1 MKQHQVYSIKDTDQ
15 FNAKDYSAVTD
26 EVAIIVKQTAE
37 MLPPYKE
44 DIIISYLKDHA
55 IKNTWIIANPLLTML
70 VTSNVLPSTNIE
82 ALFESSRT
90 NPVFRK
96 QFEAFLKEML
106 QAKASS

>member
-1 MKQHQVYSIKDTDQ
+1 MYSIKDTDK

-55 IKNTWIIANPLLTML
+55 IKNTWITANPFLANL
-70 VTSNVLPSTNIE
+70 VTSNVLPTSNIE
-82 ALFESSRT
+82 ALFDASRT
-90 NPVFRK
+90 NMVFRN
-96 QFEAFLKEML
+96 QFEAFLKACFRL
-106 QAKASS
+106 QPVAKSFCI